1 MSAVLDTTVIIDY
14 VNGSDGARE
23 MLERLFAEPG
33 ELYTCDIVTCEA
45 LSGGGPNE
53 RRAVVAL
60 LDVLEYVAIDP
71 DGARTAGDMR
81 RADGHASPRTLGDA
95 LIAGLAARLDAAV
108 VTRNPADFAAYDVR
122 VIPYGSPAG

>member
-14 VNGSDGARE
+14 ANGSDDARK

-33 ELYTCDIVTCEA
+33 ELYTCDIVSCEA
-45 LSGGGPNE
+45 LSGGGPIE

-71 DGARTAGDMR
+71 DGARMAGNMR
-81 RADGHASPRTLGDA
+81 RAAGRTSPRTLGDA

-108 VTRNPADFAAYDVR
+108 VTRNPADFAAYDVQ
-122 VIPYGSPAG
+122 VISYGSPVE